1 MSAPNPWL
9 KDLGCVEFTG
19 ILEKG
24 EHPLDLIRDFILN
37 WPGEETVK
45 LDSLT
50 RHNRLVQILAGYPE
64 IDVGRYPLDWP
75 LSNKAAKA
83 LRLTRYLD
91 SIRSPDI
98 HNSTSLR
105 SALINASYHMKK
117 LEGKDFQKASQ
128 ETVGPPNLRIKKCY
142 RRATIEEFECI

>member
-45 LDSLT
+45 S
-50 RHNRLVQILAGYPE
+50 R
-64 IDVGRYPLDWP
+64 
-75 LSNKAAKA
+75 
-83 LRLTRYLD
+83 
-91 SIRSPDI
+91 
-98 HNSTSLR
+98 
-105 SALINASYHMKK
+105 LIN
-117 LEGKDFQKASQ
+117 
-128 ETVGPPNLRIKKCY
+128 
-142 RRATIEEFECI
+142 